1 MNVLA
6 INAMLGGPGLLA
18 YLGTGARFLACG
30 GVQPAEGGAIEVLL
44 AAAELALPAGTVDNG
59 RLVLVQAD
67 SAGDLALATGIAT
80 WGRVALADGTW
91 VADFSMSGPSG
102 TGQVKLVVQ
111 NPPEGDPEAKLY
123 QGGTFF
129 LGEVVIGG

>member
-6 INAMLGGPGLLA
+6 INAMLQGPGLLA
-18 YLGTGARFLACG
+18 YLGEGARFLVYG
-30 GVQPAEGGAIEVLL
+30 GVQPAEGGSGTTLL
-44 AAAELALPAGTVDNG
+44 AAAVLALPAGNVTDG
-59 RLVLVQAD
+59 QLALAQAD

-80 WGRVALADGTW
+80 WGRVELAGGTW

-102 TGQVKLVVQ
+102 AGQVKLVVV
-111 NPPEGDPEAKLY
+111 NAPEGDPEAKLY

-129 LGEVVIGG
+129 IGEVVIGG

>member
-18 YLGTGARFLACG
+18 YLGTDARFQVCG
-30 GVQPAEGGAIEVLL
+30 GVQPGEGGAIVTLL
-44 AAAELALPAGTVDNG
+44 ASVVLAVPAGVVDSG
-59 RLVLVQAD
+59 QLVLAQAD
-67 SAGDLALATGIAT
+67 TAGDMVTATGIAT
-80 WGRVALADGTW
+80 WGRLVLANGTW
-91 VADFSMSGPSG
+91 VADFSVSGPSG
-102 TGQVKLVVQ
+102 TGQVKIVVV

-129 LGEVVIGG
+129 ISGVVVGG